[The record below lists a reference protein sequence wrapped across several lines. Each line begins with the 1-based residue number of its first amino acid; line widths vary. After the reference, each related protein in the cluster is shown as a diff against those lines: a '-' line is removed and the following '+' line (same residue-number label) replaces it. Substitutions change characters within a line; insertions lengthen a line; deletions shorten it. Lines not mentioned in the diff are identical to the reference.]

1 MKKILVA
8 NRGEIAIRV
17 MKTAKKMGIKTV
29 AIYSEADAN
38 ALHVQS
44 ADEAYCVG
52 PAASLESYL
61 NVDKIIEVAKLTGT
75 DGIHPGYGFLSEN
88 AEFAKTVTDNGIIF
102 IGPSPHSISIM
113 GSKLDAKAAV
123 SKYDIPMVPGT
134 EGAVDSPKEGKEIAE
149 QIGYPVLIK
158 ASAGGGGKGMRLV
171 EKSEDFEEQFK
182 RAKSEAMSSFGDDV
196 VFIEKF
202 ITSPRHIE
210 IQVLT
215 DNHGNGVYLFERDC
229 SIQRRHQKV
238 IEEAPSIKITE
249 EIRKSMGEDALKV
262 AQSCEYSGA
271 GTVEYIVDQT
281 GAYFF
286 LEMNTRLQVE
296 HPVTEMITGIDLV
309 EQQIKVAR
317 NEALNFKQED
327 LSRCGHAIELRV
339 YAEDAKAGFKPS
351 IGTLEEYVIPQGDG
365 IRVDHGFI
373 EGQEIPIYYD
383 PMIAK
388 LIVYGHNRNDAIEKM
403 KIAIN
408 DYKIKGV
415 ETTLDFG
422 AFVLNHEDF
431 KTGDYDTK
439 FVEKY
444 FDDYISGNGKQD
456 HEIIAG
462 LVAKHHW
469 QKQLSKL

>member
-8 NRGEIAIRV
+8 NRGEIAVRV
-17 MKTAKKMGIKTV
+17 MKTAKRMGIKTV
-29 AIYSEADAN
+29 AIYSEADKN
-38 ALHVQS
+38 ALHVQT

-52 PAASLESYL
+52 PPPSLESYL
-61 NVDKIIEVAKLTGT
+61 NVEEILKVAKATGT
-75 DGIHPGYGFLSEN
+75 EGIHPGYGFLSEN
-88 AEFAKTVTDNGIIF
+88 AEFAKAVTEAGITF

-123 SKYDIPMVPGT
+123 SQYDIPMVPGT
-134 EGAVDSPKEGKEIAE
+134 EGAVDSTEEGRKIAKE
-149 QIGYPVLIK
+149 IGYPVLIK

-171 EKSEDFEEQFK
+171 EKDEEFVEQFE

-210 IQVLT
+210 IQVLM

-238 IEEAPSIKITE
+238 VEEAPSIKIDE
-249 EIRKSMGEDALKV
+249 EKRRRMGEDAIKV
-262 AQSCEYSGA
+262 AQSCDYSGA
-271 GTVEYIVDQT
+271 GTVEYIVD
-281 GAYFF
+281 AENNYFF

-317 NEALNFKQED
+317 NERLAFQQED
-327 LSRCGHAIELRV
+327 LQTCGHAIELRV

-351 IGTLEEYVIPQGDG
+351 IGTLEQYSIPTGDG
-365 IRVDHGFI
+365 VRVDHGFV

-388 LIVYGHNRNDAIEKM
+388 LIVYGHDRPDAIQKM
-403 KIAIN
+403 KKAIN
-408 DYKIKGV
+408 EYKIKGV
-415 ETTLDFG
+415 ETTLGFG
-422 AFVLNHEDF
+422 AFVIAHPDF
-431 KTGDYDTK
+431 LSGDYDTK
-439 FVEKY
+439 FVETY
-444 FDDYISGNGKQD
+444 FDDFITGK
-456 HEIIAG
+456 HENESRTLAG
-462 LVAKHHW
+462 LLAIHHW
-469 QKQLSKL
+469 EKEIAKI

>member
-8 NRGEIAIRV
+8 NRGEIAVRV
-17 MKTAKKMGIKTV
+17 MKTAKRMGIKTV
-29 AIYSEADAN
+29 AIYSEADAH

-52 PAASLESYL
+52 PAPSLESYL
-61 NVDKIIEVAKLTGT
+61 NVDKIIEVAKKTNT

-88 AEFAKTVTDNGIIF
+88 AEFAKLVTDNGITF

-123 SKYDIPMVPGT
+123 SNYDIPMVPGT
-134 EGAVDSPKEGKEIAE
+134 EGAVDSPEEGKKIAAE
-149 QIGYPVLIK
+149 IGYPILIK

-171 EKSEDFEEQFK
+171 ESEDEFEEQFK

-238 IEEAPSIKITE
+238 IEEAPSHKITE
-249 EIRKSMGEDALKV
+249 ETRKRMGEDALKV
-262 AQSCEYSGA
+262 AKSCDYSGA
-271 GTVEYIVDQT
+271 GTVEYIVDAS
-281 GAYFF
+281 GDYFF

-317 NEALNFKQED
+317 NETLSLKQED
-327 LSRCGHAIELRV
+327 LGRCGHAIELRV
-339 YAEDAKAGFKPS
+339 YAEDALAGFKPS
-351 IGTLEEYVIPQGDG
+351 IGTLERYKIPAGEG

-388 LIVYGHNRNDAIEKM
+388 LIIYGHNRNDALEKM
-403 KIAIN
+403 KKAIN
-408 DYKIKGV
+408 DYEIVGV

-422 AFVLNHEDF
+422 AFVLNHPDF
-431 KTGDYDTK
+431 KSGEYDTK
-439 FVEKY
+439 FVDTY
-444 FDDYISGNGKQD
+444 FDDYVAGHGKQQ
-456 HEIIAG
+456 HSIIAG

-469 QKQLSKL
+469 EKQLAKV

>member
-17 MKTAKKMGIKTV
+17 MKTAKRMGIQTV
-29 AIYSEADAN
+29 AIYSDADAN
-38 ALHVQS
+38 ALHVQT
-44 ADEAYCVG
+44 ADEAYRVG
-52 PAASLESYL
+52 PAPSLQSYL
-61 NVDKIIEVAKLTGT
+61 NVDEILRVAKMTGT

-88 AEFAKTVTDNGIIF
+88 ADFAKRVTDEGIIF
-102 IGPSPHSISIM
+102 IGPSPYSISIM

-123 SKYDIPMVPGT
+123 SKYDIPMVSGT
-134 EGAVDSPKEGKEIAE
+134 EGAIESTEEGRRIAKE
-149 QIGYPVLIK
+149 IGYPILIK
-158 ASAGGGGKGMRLV
+158 ASAGGGGKGMRMV
-171 EKSEDFEEQFK
+171 ERDEDFVEQYD

-210 IQVLT
+210 IQVLM

-238 IEEAPSIKITE
+238 VEEAPSIKIDE
-249 EIRKSMGEDALKV
+249 AKRRRMGEDAIKV
-262 AQSCEYSGA
+262 AQSCNYSGA
-271 GTVEYIVDQT
+271 GTVEYIVDSDNN
-281 GAYFF
+281 YFF

-317 NEALNFKQED
+317 NEELSFSQED
-327 LSRCGHAIELRV
+327 LTRTGHAIELRV

-351 IGTLEEYVIPQGDG
+351 IGTLEQYEIPTGDG

-388 LIVYGHNRNDAIEKM
+388 LIVYGQSRSEAISKM
-403 KIAIN
+403 KKAISE
-408 DYKIKGV
+408 YKIKGV
-415 ETTLDFG
+415 ETTLNFG
-422 AFVLNHEDF
+422 AFVVDHPDF
-431 KTGDYDTK
+431 ISGNYDTK

-444 FDDYISGNGKQD
+444 FDDFAQGK
-456 HEIIAG
+456 HESEASTVAG
-462 LVAKHHW
+462 LVAMHHW
-469 QKQLSKL
+469 QQELSKI